1 MKYSSDAGERM
12 DIFADNFGVAPG
24 LEVVMRH
31 LNDGLVM
38 VMARHKGEAFESYRA
53 VPVEKALEVA
63 GYLIRGSQ
71 PPRALFCPCTPAR

>member
-1 MKYSSDAGERM
+1 M

-31 LNDGLVM
+31 LDDGLVM

-53 VPVEKALEVA
+53 VPVVVV
-63 GYLIRGSQ
+63 Y
-71 PPRALFCPCTPAR
+71 